1 MSTTDLFIFCLIL
14 PQEESYVYTY
24 AWANRR
30 DVREALHIAEE
41 FGDTEWVQ
49 CNETLHFHFDKD
61 AVTSYTPNVMS
72 SVDYHRNFTDKKC
85 RALIYS
91 GDHDMLVPYFSTMKW
106 IGSLNLSVVDDWRPW
121 LVDEQVAG
129 YTMKYSKG
137 EYKLTYATIKGGGH
151 TAPEYK
157 HKECLTMFMRWLA
170 NDTVNHEYVG
180 LLLKKSGDEGLSFST
195 I

>member
-1 MSTTDLFIFCLIL
+1 MTTTDLFIFCSIL

-30 DVREALHIAEE
+30 DVREALHIPEE

-72 SVDYHRNFTDKKC
+72 SVDYHRNLTNKKC

-106 IGSLNLSVVDDWRPW
+106 VGSLNLSVVDDWRPW

-129 YTMKYSKG
+129 LVM
-137 EYKLTYATIKGGGH
+137 
-151 TAPEYK
+151 
-157 HKECLTMFMRWLA
+157 
-170 NDTVNHEYVG
+170 
-180 LLLKKSGDEGLSFST
+180 LLFAILVA
-195 I
+195 